1 MMSGALASPSGQQT
15 VHGGALL
22 VSTSETLGEAY
33 SLLTRAS
40 VAIVQ
45 ALIAFVGRSFG
56 KILSALFD
64 WAVIAIFGYTS
75 GTEKVF
81 LSALLAAA
89 GAWPVLLLGIIAPK
103 VATFVL
109 AFVPVPSWVP
119 SGAIRW
125 IWVGLALLVPLAVG
139 IALAARQPKNQP
151 QRSWPAGLLRGFP
164 ITAGLSASFLTTLFT
179 VPALRVLSTARRHTD
194 VQVPLVTD
202 AASYQLVARR
212 IESLQEAHGHPVRR
226 EPAPWWL
233 TVPLRIL
240 RAVDHEAFASRI
252 PADLAYFEGSGLVLA
267 LYPSGVLIRGRKEA
281 LALSQGLLIE
291 GVSDLDVWQTS
302 DPRAQEIE
310 RLISRRWQALE
321 GKTSLDPLA
330 ETSLKA
336 LVRAIV
342 ALPVAYDDWQILY
355 RKTLQLGRALEG
367 RPQLLSAL
375 AHREP
380 ANRIDSA
387 RATTRA
393 LAGTIA
399 SYLVQ
404 LAQIEL
410 ELARTE
416 LTTDLRAARRSAQGL
431 GLAAMAAVVGSS
443 LLLVALALGL
453 AAATRGW
460 LAALLLGAT
469 MLAGGGVAAYVG
481 WTRRPRSLLTLTRKS
496 LLEHWAWLKALA

>member
-1 MMSGALASPSGQQT
+1 M
-15 VHGGALL
+15 
-22 VSTSETLGEAY
+22 
-33 SLLTRAS
+33 
-40 VAIVQ
+40 AIVQ

-89 GAWPVLLLGIIAPK
+89 GAWPLLLLGIIAPK

-109 AFVPVPSWVP
+109 AFVPVPSSVP
-119 SGAIRW
+119 SAAIRW
-125 IWVGLALLVPLAVG
+125 IWVGLAVLVPLAVG

-151 QRSWPAGLLRGFP
+151 QRSWLVRLLRGFP
-164 ITAGLSASFLTTLFT
+164 ITAGLSASLLATLFT
-179 VPALRVLSTARRHTD
+179 VPVLRVVSAARRHTD

-202 AASYQLVARR
+202 AASYQAVARR
-212 IESLQEAHGHPVRR
+212 IVSLQEEHGHPVRH

-240 RAVDHEAFASRI
+240 RAVDHDAFASRI
-252 PADLAYFEGSGLVLA
+252 PADLAYFEGSDLVLA

-281 LALSQGLLIE
+281 LALCQGLIIE
-291 GVSDLDVWQTS
+291 GVSDLGVWQTS

-310 RLISRRWQALE
+310 RHIFRRWQTLE
-321 GKTSLDPLA
+321 GKVSPDPTA
-330 ETSLKA
+330 EASLKA

-355 RKTLQLGRALEG
+355 RKALQLGRALEG

-375 AHREP
+375 VRREP
-380 ANRIDSA
+380 STRNDTV
-387 RATTRA
+387 RATTRV
-393 LAGTIA
+393 LAATIA
-399 SYLVQ
+399 SHLVQ
-404 LAQIEL
+404 LVQVEL

-416 LTTDLRAARRSAQGL
+416 LTTDLRAARRSAAGL
-431 GLAAMAAVVGSS
+431 GLAVMAAVVGSS
-443 LLLVALALGL
+443 LLLVTLVLGL
-453 AAATRGW
+453 TAAMPGW

-469 MLAGGGVAAYVG
+469 MLAGGGGAAYVG
-481 WTRRPRSLLTLTRKS
+481 WTHRPRSLLTLTRKS
-496 LLEHWAWLKALA
+496 LMDHWAWLKALA